1 MRNMLLKY
9 WPILLILAL
18 SALVVWPLFLPG
30 YFSHH
35 DDLQVMR
42 IFEMRKCIEDFQIP
56 CRWVPDMGFGN
67 GFPLFNYYGVFP
79 YYIGA
84 ILSFAF
90 GFIGAAKSLFFIVL
104 LMGGITMYL
113 LGEKIGGKWVGL
125 TSGILYL
132 FAPYRSLDAYVR
144 GAISESFALAIIPL
158 VFYFGLRLA
167 KEKTSVNFIGL
178 AISTGIF
185 LITHNIM
192 TMFFIP
198 LLLLFIIYVKIF
210 LHPKSFAVLILSIIL
225 GFGMSAF
232 FLLPA
237 FLEKNLVQTDNLTRF
252 DLDFRVH
259 FVTVRQLFLDR
270 SWGYG
275 ASVLGSGDGVSFQ
288 IGWPHWGLVLLSLP
302 LFFFLRKDKKIL
314 VLYLGILTIFLFSV
328 FMTHNKSAF
337 IWEKIGLLRY
347 TQFPWRFLSLSIF
360 SASLIGGIAIMPLNK
375 QLRKYAV
382 IVIAI
387 VSILLNFAFFKPDK
401 FSFDL
406 TDSKK
411 LSGELW
417 NEQRIAGISDYLP
430 VGAYQPREAAPDGP
444 LVVEGEAGIK
454 NFVNKSNYWQF
465 DAVVKTSAKIELPV
479 FDFPNWE
486 VYINKRRIPHNNA
499 NFLRRIQFNL
509 EPGSYKVSGKLADT
523 PIRAISNIVSL
534 LSFASLIFLTTYG
547 KNKFKKL

>member
-158 VFYFGLRLA
+158 VFYFGLMLA

>member
-411 LSGELW
+411 LS
-417 NEQRIAGISDYLP
+417 
-430 VGAYQPREAAPDGP
+430 
-444 LVVEGEAGIK
+444 
-454 NFVNKSNYWQF
+454 
-465 DAVVKTSAKIELPV
+465 
-479 FDFPNWE
+479 
-486 VYINKRRIPHNNA
+486 
-499 NFLRRIQFNL
+499 
-509 EPGSYKVSGKLADT
+509 
-523 PIRAISNIVSL
+523 
-534 LSFASLIFLTTYG
+534 
-547 KNKFKKL
+547 

>member
-56 CRWVPDMGFGN
+56 CRWEPDMGFGN

>member
-1 MRNMLLKY
+1 MLLKY